1 METPRKTIW
10 WKARPLNANL
20 ELEFRLGCLV
30 VMISLKKQKKKKQQK
45 PNKFNLF
52 KVVCSYNREE
62 GKVTFSK
69 GKLVE
74 KIHFLKSE
82 KRGGPLREHCKGEC
96 LSWQPELACC
106 QRGENS
112 APLVISHSHTLSLL
126 SQSHCPQ
133 TCQLSIHRLPCF
145 LLFWNPGMRRQR
157 RKSGFAGFWV
167 PALSLPLETG
177 RRRTLSR
184 LHTPLRCQLL
194 SRLLCMD
201 CSSALQ
207 KPLFCL
213 RYF

>member
-1 METPRKTIW
+1 M
-10 WKARPLNANL
+10 
-20 ELEFRLGCLV
+20 
-30 VMISLKKQKKKKQQK
+30 
-45 PNKFNLF
+45 
-52 KVVCSYNREE
+52 VCSYNREE

-157 RKSGFAGFWV
+157 RKSGFAGFRV

-177 RRRTLSR
+177 RRRSWHRSSTLSPSSGPSAVSTPR
-184 LHTPLRCQLL
+184 SGASCCPGYSAWIVVLLFRNLSSAFAISNIAVFHQLSPWIFSKNKTYCLHTLET
-194 SRLLCMD
+194 
-201 CSSALQ
+201 
-207 KPLFCL
+207 
-213 RYF
+213 